1 MKMVPGEV
9 LSNYVCIVVILL
21 CIVESSVML
30 PDNSNGMTAM
40 SGIDI

>member
-21 CIVESSVML
+21 CIVDSSVMFSY
-30 PDNSNGMTAM
+30 NSNGMTAM